1 MYKRITI
8 FFGVVLFGVG
18 YSLAYWRGQAEIE
31 SMISD
36 HATRVANAEK
46 EYAEKLE
53 KERHRR
59 ELDVS
64 SLLSQIRESHERE
77 RSLTRTAD
85 RLRNDLAARAK
96 RSSAS
101 AGACGACEVRLA
113 GCTRLLAEGVELS
126 AEGAGLAERI
136 AVRKDG
142 VSDYAR

>member
-1 MYKRITI
+1 MNKYAALA
-8 FFGVVLFGVG
+8 VVVVSFCLGFA
-18 YSLAYWRGQAEIE
+18 LAHWRGQAEIE

-36 HATRVANAEK
+36 HAMRVANAEK

-77 RSLTRTAD
+77 RDLTRTAD
-85 RLRNDLAARAK
+85 RLRHDLADRAK
-96 RSSAS
+96 RPSTST
-101 AGACGACEVRLA
+101 GACRACDVRLA

>member
-1 MYKRITI
+1 MNKYTT
-8 FFGVVLFGVG
+8 FAVVVVSFCLGF
-18 YSLAYWRGQAEIE
+18 SLAHWRGQAEME

-59 ELDVS
+59 EIDVS

-85 RLRNDLAARAK
+85 RLQRELAARAK
-96 RSSAS
+96 RPSAS
-101 AGACGACEVRLA
+101 TGACGVIENRLV
-113 GCTRLLAEGVELS
+113 GCTRLLSEGVELV
-126 AEGAGLAERI
+126 AEGAALSERI

-142 VSDYAR
+142 ISDYAK

>member
-1 MYKRITI
+1 MNYVAIVA
-8 FFGVVLFGVG
+8 GVVAFGLG
-18 YSLAYWRGQAEIE
+18 YSLASYKADAEME

-77 RSLTRTAD
+77 RDLTRTAD
-85 RLRNDLAARAK
+85 RLRHDLAARAK
-96 RSSAS
+96 RPSAGT
-101 AGACGACEVRLA
+101 GACGVIENRLA
-113 GCTRLLAEGVELS
+113 GCARLLAEGVELV
-126 AEGAGLAERI
+126 AEGAALSERI

-142 VSDYAR
+142 LSDYAK

>member
-1 MYKRITI
+1 MNKYAALA
-8 FFGVVLFGVG
+8 VVIVSFCLGF
-18 YSLAYWRGQAEIE
+18 SLAHWRGQAEME

-77 RSLTRTAD
+77 RDLTRTAD
-85 RLRNDLAARAK
+85 RLRNDLAARAQ
-96 RSSAS
+96 RPSAS

-113 GCTRLLAEGVELS
+113 GCTRLLGEGVELV
-126 AEGAGLAERI
+126 AEGAASSERI

-142 VSDYAR
+142 LADCVK

>member
-8 FFGVVLFGVG
+8 FCGVVLFGVG

-77 RSLTRTAD
+77 RELVIRAD
-85 RLRNDLAARAK
+85 RLRHDLADRAK
-96 RSSAS
+96 RPSAS
-101 AGACGACEVRLA
+101 TGACGACEVRLA

-142 VSDYAR
+142 LSDYAR

>member
-85 RLRNDLAARAK
+85 RLQRELAARAK
-96 RSSAS
+96 RPSAS
-101 AGACGACEVRLA
+101 TGACGVIENRLV
-113 GCTRLLAEGVELS
+113 GCTRLLSEGVELV
-126 AEGAGLAERI
+126 AEGSALSERI

-142 VSDYAR
+142 ISDYAK